1 MLPPVTSSLALGAV
15 VPMPTL
21 VSAVAELTPLMLP
34 RTSELSCVTL
44 AWAPI
49 AVALF
54 NSELT
59 RDNQPKSVLL
69 APFEL
74 LPLKSAASPMKV
86 LLAPVK
92 FPKPAS
98 LPMKVLDEPVVFCKP
113 AKTPK
118 NELLLPVVL
127 ANPVSNPKKELEAA
141 VVLLKPAP
149 PPKKELAWPVVLNSP
164 ASTPKKELLL
174 PAVFR
179 APDET
184 PKNELPMP
192 VVFWLPASS
201 PKNELESPVVLLNP
215 ACKPKK
221 EFAAPVLCVPA
232 FNPTKRLPKV
242 PCASTRKP
250 PRLNWVAASKTFAV
264 PLPLMLKLLDDC
276 WLVAF

>member
-15 VPMPTL
+15 VPMPML
-21 VSAVAELTPLMLP
+21 VSAVALLTPLMLP

-98 LPMKVLDEPVVFCKP
+98 LPMKVLEAPVVFCRP
-113 AKTPK
+113 ANSPK

-127 ANPVSNPKKELEAA
+127 ALPVSNPKKELKAA
-141 VVLLKPAP
+141 VVLLKPAAT
-149 PPKKELAWPVVLNSP
+149 PKKELAWPVVLNSP
-164 ASTPKKELLL
+164 VPL
-174 PAVFR
+174 
-179 APDET
+179 
-184 PKNELPMP
+184 
-192 VVFWLPASS
+192 
-201 PKNELESPVVLLNP
+201 
-215 ACKPKK
+215 PKK
-221 EFAAPVLCVPA
+221 EFDWPTVFLTPA
-232 FNPTKRLPKV
+232 ESPKIE
-242 PCASTRKP
+242 
-250 PRLNWVAASKTFAV
+250 
-264 PLPLMLKLLDDC
+264 LLRPIE
-276 WLVAF
+276 